1 MSNTGLVRAPL
12 YVGLGVIAV
21 AVLFVLLV
29 GP

>member
-1 MSNTGLVRAPL
+1 MGNTELVRAPL

-29 GP
+29 DN